1 MEIKVSTEK
10 LRSKI
15 MPVLVVAQ
23 LLILAVINGQSTILS
38 ILPPPAQ
45 TEKAALPAAKI
56 DFPKTPAGE
65 KARLFW
71 EAFLRSDTQGV
82 KKFFESSLP
91 PEKLKENPAEKRAEQ
106 LLNIRRQLGEISLQK
121 LLSSGPLD
129 VTLIVTNL
137 SQEYF
142 KLELDFKKSGN
153 DLFLEKFTIDE
164 AGPEDLAPPLSAL
177 TLPEA
182 IQGFEQE
189 IEKAAQDDRFSGV
202 VLVAKDFQPIFFKP
216 YGLASKEFEVPN
228 QLDTRFNLGSINKIF
243 TKVAIAQ
250 LVAKGQLTLD
260 DKLGKLLP
268 DYPNPE
274 AKEKVTVR
282 QLVNMTSGI
291 GDFFG
296 PEFRDT
302 PKDMIRHNRDYL
314 IFFASKPLA
323 FEPGSREMYSNGG
336 YVVLGE
342 IISAVSKMDY
352 YDYIKRNI
360 FEPAGMKDSGWF
372 QADVPVKNVAE
383 GYTRQLEEEGQGEPE
398 KHGDKQ
404 EQKGDKAQ
412 IGDKEKEGQPQA
424 GTAKGRPAFDRQKQ
438 GWRKNIYTRPARG
451 SAAGGGYA
459 TAEDL
464 LKFAHALYGCKLLS
478 EAWTNWIFTGIEP
491 PLKDENGKNPE
502 RLKEQNQAI
511 SADSN
516 EFYRKSLESSQKQEA
531 FSDSKNDKELITE
544 PAGREKS
551 AAKSAPVETGR
562 NTIDRSHWGIGIAG
576 GAPGINAML
585 EMDGQTG
592 YTVIVLANYDPPAAR
607 DIAQMI
613 RRYLKAVKN
622 GDTL

>member
-10 LRSKI
+10 LRWKI
-15 MPVLVVAQ
+15 RPVLVVAQ
-23 LLILAVINGQSTILS
+23 LLILAVINGQSTVFPTV
-38 ILPPPAQ
+38 PPPAQ

-56 DFPKTPAGE
+56 YFPTTPAGQ

-91 PEKLKENPAEKRAEQ
+91 AEKLKATPAEKRAEQ

-121 LLSSGPLD
+121 LLSSGPFD

-153 DLFLEKFTIDE
+153 DLFLEKFTLDE
-164 AGPEDLAPPLSAL
+164 AGPEDLAPPLPAL

-182 IQGFEQE
+182 IQGFEQV
-189 IEKAAQDDRFSGV
+189 IEKAVRDDRFSGV

-216 YGLASKEFEVPN
+216 YGLASQEFEVPN
-228 QLDTRFNLGSINKIF
+228 RTDTRFNLGSINKIF
-243 TKVAIAQ
+243 TKIAIAQ
-250 LVAKGQLTLD
+250 LVAKDQLSLD
-260 DKLGKLLP
+260 DKLGKFLP
-268 DYPNPE
+268 AYPNEE

-282 QLVNMTSGI
+282 QLVNMTSGL

-296 PEFRDT
+296 PEFRQT

-314 IFFASKPLA
+314 RFFATKSLA

-342 IISAVSKMDY
+342 IISATSKMDY
-352 YDYIKRNI
+352 YDYIKKNI
-360 FEPAGMKDSGWF
+360 FEPASMKDSDWF

-383 GYTRQLEEEGQGEPE
+383 GYTRQVEEESQGEPE
-398 KHGDKQ
+398 KPADKQ
-404 EQKGDKAQ
+404 GQKNDKAQ
-412 IGDKEKEGQPQA
+412 TEDKEKEGQPQA
-424 GTAKGRPAFDRQKQ
+424 GEERLALDKKEQ
-438 GWRKNIYTRPARG
+438 GWRKNLYTRPARG

-464 LKFAHALYGCKLLS
+464 LRFARALYDCKLLS
-478 EAWTNWIFTGIEP
+478 EAWTNWIFTGVEP
-491 PLKDENGKNPE
+491 PSKDDRVQNLERQEKQYQAMSPDQNKRYPHSLDSGPE
-502 RLKEQNQAI
+502 
-511 SADSN
+511 
-516 EFYRKSLESSQKQEA
+516 QEA
-531 FSDSKNDKELITE
+531 FSDSKNDEGLITE
-544 PAGREKS
+544 KTGKEKPAVKS
-551 AAKSAPVETGR
+551 SPVQAGQS
-562 NTIDRSHWGIGIAG
+562 TIDRSHWGIGIAG

-585 EMDGQTG
+585 EMDDQTG

-613 RRYLKAVKN
+613 RRYLKAIKK
-622 GDTL
+622 

>member
-1 MEIKVSTEK
+1 MEIKVSTKK
-10 LRSKI
+10 LRWKI
-15 MPVLVVAQ
+15 RPVLVVAQ
-23 LLILAVINGQSTILS
+23 LLILAVINGQSTV
-38 ILPPPAQ
+38 LPTVPLPAQ

-91 PEKLKENPAEKRAEQ
+91 PEKLKEMSGDKRAEQ

-121 LLSSGPLD
+121 LLSSGPFD

-164 AGPEDLAPPLSAL
+164 AGPEDLAPPLPAL

-182 IQGFEQE
+182 IQGFEQA
-189 IEKAAQDDRFSGV
+189 IEKAVRDDRFSGV
-202 VLVAKDFQPIFFKP
+202 VLVAKDFRPIFLKP
-216 YGLASKEFEVPN
+216 YGLASQEFEVPN
-228 QLDTRFNLGSINKIF
+228 RTDTRFNLGSINKIF
-243 TKVAIAQ
+243 TKIAIAQ
-250 LVAKGQLTLD
+250 LVARGQLSLD

-268 DYPNPE
+268 DYPNRE

-282 QLVNMTSGI
+282 QLVNMTAGL

-296 PEFRDT
+296 TEFRDT
-302 PKDMIRHNRDYL
+302 PKDMIRHNHDYL
-314 IFFASKPLA
+314 RFFDAKPLS
-323 FEPGSREMYSNGG
+323 FEPGTREMYSNGG

-342 IISAVSKMDY
+342 IISATSKMDY

-360 FEPAGMKDSGWF
+360 FEPAGMKDSDWF

-383 GYTRQLEEEGQGEPE
+383 GYTRQLEEEGPGEPE
-398 KHGDKQ
+398 KQGDKQ
-404 EQKGDKAQ
+404 EQKRDMAQ
-412 IGDKEKEGQPQA
+412 TGDKEKDGQPQA
-424 GTAKGRPAFDRQKQ
+424 WTAKERPVLDRQER
-438 GWRKNIYTRPARG
+438 GWRNNIYTRPARG

-464 LKFAHALYGCKLLS
+464 LRLAGALYDCKLLS
-478 EAWTNWIFTGIEP
+478 EAWTNWIFTGVEP
-491 PLKDENGKNPE
+491 PPENQKTRNGDRQVKQDLPVNNATDEFRVESPESGQGGETLRENKNE
-502 RLKEQNQAI
+502 KE
-511 SADSN
+511 SG
-516 EFYRKSLESSQKQEA
+516 LC
-531 FSDSKNDKELITE
+531 
-544 PAGREKS
+544 PAGIENSDRMSSENSSEPGK
-551 AAKSAPVETGR
+551 
-562 NTIDRSHWGIGIAG
+562 IDRNHWGIGIAG

-613 RRYLKAVKN
+613 RRYLKAVKK
-622 GDTL
+622 

>member
-1 MEIKVSTEK
+1 MSHKVTSK
-10 LRSKI
+10 RLKWKI
-15 MPVLVVAQ
+15 MPVLAVLQ
-23 LLILAVINGQSTILS
+23 LLTPGVINGQDTNLTQ
-38 ILPPPAQ
+38 LAQ
-45 TEKAALPAAKI
+45 IEKAASSEQTKI
-56 DFPKTPAGE
+56 DFPQTPAGQ
-65 KARLFW
+65 KARIFW
-71 EAFLRSDTQGV
+71 QAFLSADYQGL
-82 KKFFESSLP
+82 KKFLESSLP
-91 PEKLKENPAEKRAEQ
+91 PEKLKENPAEKRVEQ

-121 LLSSGPLD
+121 LLSSGPFD

-153 DLFLEKFTIDE
+153 NLFLEKFTIDE
-164 AGPEDLAPPLSAL
+164 AGPEDLAPPLPDL
-177 TLPEA
+177 TLAAA

-189 IEKAAQDDRFSGV
+189 IIKAVRDGRFSGV

-216 YGLASKEFEVPN
+216 YGLASKEFEVLN
-228 QLDTRFNLGSINKIF
+228 QPDTRFNLGSINKIF
-243 TKVAIAQ
+243 TKIAIAQ
-250 LVAKGQLTLD
+250 LVAKGQLSLD

-296 PEFRDT
+296 PEFRNT
-302 PKDMIRHNRDYL
+302 AKDVIRHNRDYL
-314 IFFASKPLA
+314 RFFASKPLA

-360 FEPAGMKDSGWF
+360 FEPAGMKDSDWF
-372 QADVPVKNVAE
+372 QADVPVKNIAE
-383 GYTRQLEEEGQGEPE
+383 GYTRQVEEESQGEPG
-398 KHGDKQ
+398 KPDDKQ
-404 EQKGDKAQ
+404 GQKINKARTE
-412 IGDKEKEGQPQA
+412 DKEKDGQSLA
-424 GTAKGRPAFDRQKQ
+424 GKERLALDRQEQ
-438 GWRKNIYTRPARG
+438 GWRNNIYTRPARG

-464 LKFAHALYGCKLLS
+464 LKFARALFDCKLLS
-478 EAWTNWIFTGIEP
+478 EAWTNWIFTDIEP
-491 PLKDENGKNPE
+491 QAENRKT
-502 RLKEQNQAI
+502 K
-511 SADSN
+511 DSN
-516 EFYRKSLESSQKQEA
+516 KQEEQDFSMDNSLDEFGAESAELDPGGEAHQENRSSQKLEA
-531 FSDSKNDKELITE
+531 TPER
-544 PAGREKS
+544 RENSEIMSSEYLFGQRK
-551 AAKSAPVETGR
+551 
-562 NTIDRSHWGIGIAG
+562 IDRNHWGIGIAG

-585 EMDGQTG
+585 EIDGQTG
-592 YTVIVLANYDPPAAR
+592 YTVIALANYDPPAAR
-607 DIAQMI
+607 DMARII

>member
-1 MEIKVSTEK
+1 MSHKVTSK
-10 LRSKI
+10 RLKWKI
-15 MPVLVVAQ
+15 MPVLAVLQ
-23 LLILAVINGQSTILS
+23 LLTPGVINGQDTNLTQ
-38 ILPPPAQ
+38 LAQ
-45 TEKAALPAAKI
+45 IEKAASSEQAKI
-56 DFPKTPAGE
+56 DFPQTPAGQ
-65 KARLFW
+65 KARIFW
-71 EAFLRSDTQGV
+71 QAFLSADYQGL
-82 KKFFESSLP
+82 KKFLESSLP
-91 PEKLKENPAEKRAEQ
+91 PEKLKENPAEKRVEQ

-121 LLSSGPLD
+121 LLSSGPFD

-153 DLFLEKFTIDE
+153 NLFLEKFTIDE
-164 AGPEDLAPPLSAL
+164 AGPEDLAPPLPDL
-177 TLPEA
+177 TLAAA

-189 IEKAAQDDRFSGV
+189 IIKAVRDGRFSGV

-216 YGLASKEFEVPN
+216 YGLASKEFEVLN
-228 QLDTRFNLGSINKIF
+228 QPDTRFNLGSINKIF
-243 TKVAIAQ
+243 TKIAIAQ
-250 LVAKGQLTLD
+250 LVAKGQLSLD

-296 PEFRDT
+296 PEFRNT
-302 PKDMIRHNRDYL
+302 AKDVIRHNRDYL
-314 IFFASKPLA
+314 RFFASKPLA

-360 FEPAGMKDSGWF
+360 FEPAGMKDSDWF
-372 QADVPVKNVAE
+372 QADVPVKNIAE
-383 GYTRQLEEEGQGEPE
+383 GYTRQVEEESQGEPG
-398 KHGDKQ
+398 KPDDKQ
-404 EQKGDKAQ
+404 GQKINKARTE
-412 IGDKEKEGQPQA
+412 DKEKDGQSLA
-424 GTAKGRPAFDRQKQ
+424 GKERLALDRQEQ
-438 GWRKNIYTRPARG
+438 GWRNNIYTRPARG

-464 LKFAHALYGCKLLS
+464 LKFARALYGCKLLS
-478 EAWTNWIFTGIEP
+478 EAWTNWIFTGVEP
-491 PLKDENGKNPE
+491 PTKDDKAQNLE
-502 RLKEQNQAI
+502 RQEKQYQTMSLDRNKC
-511 SADSN
+511 
-516 EFYRKSLESSQKQEA
+516 YPRSLESGQKQEA

-544 PAGREKS
+544 PAGREKP
-551 AAKSAPVETGR
+551 AAKSSPVQAAQS
-562 NTIDRSHWGIGIAG
+562 TIDRSRWGIGIAG

-592 YTVIVLANYDPPAAR
+592 YTIIVLSNYDPPAAR

>member
-121 LLSSGPLD
+121 LLSSGPFD

-360 FEPAGMKDSGWF
+360 FEPAGMKDSDWF
-372 QADVPVKNVAE
+372 QADVPVKNIAE
-383 GYTRQLEEEGQGEPE
+383 GYTRQVEEESQGEPG
-398 KHGDKQ
+398 KPDDKQ
-404 EQKGDKAQ
+404 GQKINKARTE
-412 IGDKEKEGQPQA
+412 DKEKDGQSLA
-424 GTAKGRPAFDRQKQ
+424 GKERLALDRQEQ
-438 GWRKNIYTRPARG
+438 GWRNNIYTRPARG

-464 LKFAHALYGCKLLS
+464 LKFARALFDCKLLS
-478 EAWTNWIFTGIEP
+478 EAWTNWIFTDIEP
-491 PLKDENGKNPE
+491 QAENRKT
-502 RLKEQNQAI
+502 K
-511 SADSN
+511 DSN
-516 EFYRKSLESSQKQEA
+516 KQEEQDFSMDNSLDEFGAESAELDPGGEAHQENRSSQKLEA
-531 FSDSKNDKELITE
+531 TPER
-544 PAGREKS
+544 RENSEIMSSEYLFGQRK
-551 AAKSAPVETGR
+551 
-562 NTIDRSHWGIGIAG
+562 IDRNHWGIGIAG

-592 YTVIVLANYDPPAAR
+592 YTIIVLSNYDPPAAR

>member
-1 MEIKVSTEK
+1 MSHKVTSK
-10 LRSKI
+10 RLKWKI
-15 MPVLVVAQ
+15 MPVLVVLQ
-23 LLILAVINGQSTILS
+23 LLTPGVINGQDTNLTQ
-38 ILPPPAQ
+38 LAQ
-45 TEKAALPAAKI
+45 IEKAASSEQAKI
-56 DFPKTPAGE
+56 DFPQTPAGQ
-65 KARLFW
+65 KARIFW
-71 EAFLRSDTQGV
+71 QAFLSADYQGL
-82 KKFFESSLP
+82 KKFLESSLP
-91 PEKLKENPAEKRAEQ
+91 PEKLKENPAEKRVEQ

-121 LLSSGPLD
+121 LLSSGPFD

-153 DLFLEKFTIDE
+153 NLFLEKFTIDE
-164 AGPEDLAPPLSAL
+164 AGPEDLAPPLPDL
-177 TLPEA
+177 TLAAA

-189 IEKAAQDDRFSGV
+189 IIKAVRDGRFSGV

-216 YGLASKEFEVPN
+216 YGLASKEFEVLN
-228 QLDTRFNLGSINKIF
+228 QPDTRFNLGSINKIF
-243 TKVAIAQ
+243 TKIAIAQ
-250 LVAKGQLTLD
+250 LVAKGQLSLD

-296 PEFRDT
+296 PEFRNT
-302 PKDMIRHNRDYL
+302 AKDVIRHNRDYL
-314 IFFASKPLA
+314 RFFASKPLA

-360 FEPAGMKDSGWF
+360 FEPAGMKDSDWF
-372 QADVPVKNVAE
+372 QADVPVKNIAE
-383 GYTRQLEEEGQGEPE
+383 GYTRQVEEESQGEPG
-398 KHGDKQ
+398 KPDDKQ
-404 EQKGDKAQ
+404 GQKINKARTE
-412 IGDKEKEGQPQA
+412 DKEKDGQSLA
-424 GTAKGRPAFDRQKQ
+424 GKERLALDRQEQ
-438 GWRKNIYTRPARG
+438 GWRNNIYTRPARG

-464 LKFAHALYGCKLLS
+464 LKFARALYGCKLLS
-478 EAWTNWIFTGIEP
+478 EAWTNWIFTDIEP
-491 PLKDENGKNPE
+491 QAENRKT
-502 RLKEQNQAI
+502 K
-511 SADSN
+511 DSN
-516 EFYRKSLESSQKQEA
+516 RQEEQDFSMDNSLDEFGAESAELDPGGEAHQENRSSQKLEA
-531 FSDSKNDKELITE
+531 TPERTE
-544 PAGREKS
+544 NSEIMSSENLFGQRK
-551 AAKSAPVETGR
+551 
-562 NTIDRSHWGIGIAG
+562 IDRSRWGIGIAG

-585 EMDGQTG
+585 EIDGQTG
-592 YTVIVLANYDPPAAR
+592 YTIIVLSNYDPPAAR